1 MPAREAPTLS
11 QGMWGI
17 LGGTF
22 DPIHLAHLAIA
33 EQTRD
38 ALGLRGVLF
47 LPAGL
52 PPHKPNR
59 IITAATHRLAMV
71 EAAISDNPTFHL
83 SRLEVDRAG
92 PSFTAETLE
101 DLSARL
107 PDAAERLVWIISA
120 EALRGFVGWHRPER
134 VLELCRLA
142 VVPRLG
148 YRALGRSWLAE
159 HFPGREDRV
168 IFLDGPQLGDSAS
181 AIRRLAGEG
190 RSIRYLV
197 PDAVARYIKDHHLYP
212 AELWAKN

>member
-1 MPAREAPTLS
+1 MTPGIAPALS
-11 QGMWGI
+11 QGTWGI

-52 PPHKPNR
+52 PPHKPDR
-59 IITAATHRLAMV
+59 IITAARHRLAMV
-71 EAAISDNPTFHL
+71 ELAISGNPTFHL
-83 SRLEVDRAG
+83 SRLELDRAG
-92 PSFTAETLE
+92 PSFAADTLE
-101 DLSARL
+101 DLSAELR
-107 PDAAERLVWIISA
+107 DAAERLIWILSA
-120 EALRGFVGWHRPER
+120 EALRGFAGWHRPER
-134 VLELCRLA
+134 VLDLCRLA

-181 AIRRLAGEG
+181 AIRRLVGEG

-197 PDAVARYIKDHHLYP
+197 PDAVARYINDHHLYP
-212 AELWAKN
+212 PDLWAKN

>member
-1 MPAREAPTLS
+1 MTPRVVPALS
-11 QGMWGI
+11 HGTWGI

-47 LPAGL
+47 LPAGS
-52 PPHKPNR
+52 PPHKPDR
-59 IITAATHRLAMV
+59 IITAARHRLAMV
-71 EAAISDNPTFHL
+71 EAAIADNPTFHL

-92 PSFTAETLE
+92 PSFTADTLE
-101 DLSARL
+101 HLSTAL
-107 PDAAERLVWIISA
+107 PDASERLVWILSA

-142 VVPRLG
+142 VVPRPG

-168 IFLDGPQLGDSAS
+168 IFLDGPRLGDSAS
-181 AIRRLAGEG
+181 AIRTLAGEG

-197 PDAVARYIKDHHLYP
+197 PDAVARYINDHHLYP
-212 AELWAKN
+212 PGLWAKN